1 MNQTPK
7 NSLLDA
13 FKKILR
19 PFIGVLLRNG
29 VSIAEFIELIKTAFV
44 EVSANDFEVPGKKMS
59 QSRVAIVTGLTRKEV
74 ARVIKEEHRR
84 LYGYEGSPQGRAA
97 RVLLGWHMDDDF
109 IGPYGTP
116 NDLHFDSKEELN
128 FSDLV
133 RRHSGDM
140 PARAMLDE
148 LLRIGAVEE
157 TKDGLYRVL
166 MRTYIPP
173 NLAPGG
179 LELMQ
184 KALADFHQTV
194 IINLEKK
201 VSGGVGRFQRTVWAD
216 EKLTEAE
223 LVDFENFVRVSGQK
237 YLEEMDDWL
246 GKKIARRTSDFV
258 PSNAKI
264 AGAGVYHFV
273 RSDSRFQE
281 LTEIFG
287 GYYDEQEDD

>member
-44 EVSANDFEVPGKKMS
+44 EVAANDFEVPGKKMS

-84 LYGYEGSPQGRAA
+84 LDGYEGSPQGRAA

-116 NDLHFDSKEELN
+116 NDLPFDAKEGLT

-133 RRHSGDM
+133 KRHSGDM

-157 TKDGLYRVL
+157 TKDSLYRVL

-173 NLAPGG
+173 SLAPGG

-194 IINLEKK
+194 ILNLEKHPDRP
-201 VSGGVGRFQRTVWAD
+201 GRFQRRVKSD
-216 EKLTEAE
+216 ELLTQRE
-223 LVDFENFVRVSGQK
+223 LVEFENYVRVSGQQF
-237 YLEEMDDWL
+237 LEDADDWL
-246 GKKIARRTSDFV
+246 TKKIARRTTDFV
-258 PSNAKI
+258 PSDARI
-264 AGAGVYHFV
+264 AGVGIYHFV
-273 RSDSRFQE
+273 TAKKHFSE

-287 GYYDEQEDD
+287 GYDEQEDD

>member
-194 IINLEKK
+194 IINLEKHPDRP
-201 VSGGVGRFQRTVWAD
+201 GRFQRRVRSD
-216 EKLTEAE
+216 ELLTEKE
-223 LVDFENFVRVSGQK
+223 LVEFENYVKVSGQQF
-237 YLEEMDDWL
+237 LEEIDDWL
-246 GKKIARRTSDFV
+246 TKKIARRTTNFIPSD
-258 PSNAKI
+258 AKI
-264 AGAGVYHFV
+264 AGVGLYHFV
-273 RSDSRFQE
+273 NEKKHFHE

-287 GYYDEQEDD
+287 GFYDEQEDD